1 MLIIDVPEREIYD
14 TNVEEFFSVKA
25 TRLTLEHS
33 LLSVKKWESVWKR
46 SLLKALEKK
55 DLSVVEF
62 QDYIRCMT
70 INQNVDLNVYRA
82 LGAEEIEMVKKYIN
96 DPMSA
101 TTFSNTDPNANK
113 GKNET
118 ITAELIYWWMA
129 SNQIPFECE
138 KWHLNQLMNLLHIA
152 AIKNGPQKKMNKRD
166 VMRRNGAL
174 NAARRAKMGTKG

>member
-70 INQNVDLNVYRA
+70 INQNVDLNIYR
-82 LGAEEIEMVKKYIN
+82 